1 MVAPIPSP
9 ILVVHSD
16 SNTRQ
21 PLVEILHTAGFAVV
35 EAGDAREAVEAQGNA
50 AALVAVAVQEAN
62 PIATG
67 TSTVSHTLRQQWP
80 GLRVITV
87 GDEEDGADCCLQL
100 PVQPAQLLLAVRLLL
115 QQPAPAGSLTT
126 PETHAATLATIAH
139 DLRNALAPLRS
150 AIAIMTR
157 TTGNDEPSRK
167 PVLAMM
173 EKQVGQMVGL
183 IDSLSEE
190 ARRIEGRAGAVPVNA
205 ATASPVNVA
214 PMAGALT
221 PGASGNGRGR
231 RVLVAD
237 DSHAVQDSVG
247 ALLRSQGYEVRTAS
261 DGLEALETAGSWLP
275 DYVLVDMRMPR
286 LDGFGLA
293 RRLRADFPER
303 AMKIILMSGISL
315 DSVLLRH
322 ARAAGFDVCIDKVS
336 PPEQWFV
343 HLADSN

>member
-1 MVAPIPSP
+1 MAAPTPPP
-9 ILVVHSD
+9 ILVIHSD
-16 SNTRQ
+16 SKARQ
-21 PLVEILHTAGFAVV
+21 PLVEMLQTAGFAVV
-35 EAGDAREAVEAQGNA
+35 EASDAREAVEAQGNA
-50 AALVAVAVQEAN
+50 VALVAVAVQERN
-62 PIATG
+62 PAATDA
-67 TSTVSHTLRQQWP
+67 SLLSHTLRQQWP
-80 GLRVITV
+80 GLGVITV
-87 GDEEDGADCCLQL
+87 GAGEYGADCCLQL

-115 QQPAPAGSLTT
+115 QQPAPAASLAT

-167 PVLAMM
+167 PVLSMM

-190 ARRIEGRAGAVPVNA
+190 ARRIEGKSGVAAAAAPPVNA
-205 ATASPVNVA
+205 A
-214 PMAGALT
+214 PMAGALA
-221 PGASGNGRGR
+221 PGAAGNGRRR

-343 HLADSN
+343 HLRDS